1 MNQASARRSV
11 WCAGPI
17 GLHRLSYL
25 EWGERSNPQV
35 VLCVHGL
42 TRNACDFDV
51 LAGALCGDY
60 RVIAPDL
67 PGRGESDW
75 LPDPKQYVVPMYLAD
90 MVTLI
95 ARLDAE
101 AVHWVGTSLGGL
113 VGMAL
118 AALPNAPVRSMVLN
132 DVGPVLGAAAIT
144 RIASFAGKGHDFD
157 SVDAAVQY
165 MRTVAAP
172 FGPHS
177 DPQWRSL
184 TEPMLRPR
192 PGGGWRLHYD
202 PAIAASFPAEA
213 QESDITLWPLYDAIR
228 CPTLLLRGAVSD
240 LLSSQ
245 TVEEM
250 RQRGPTLEVVEFA
263 GVGHAPTLMH
273 EDQVGAVREFLRRH
287 RDRALT
293 APSRR

>member
-1 MNQASARRSV
+1 MLCVA
-11 WCAGPI
+11 PT

-25 EWGERSNPQV
+25 EWGERSNPRV

-42 TRNACDFDV
+42 TRNACDFEV
-51 LAGALCGDY
+51 LARALCADY

-95 ARLDAE
+95 ARLDVE

-118 AALPNAPVRSMVLN
+118 AALPKAPVRSMVLN
-132 DVGPVLGAAAIT
+132 DVGPVLGAAAIA
-144 RIASFAGKGHDFD
+144 RIASFAGKAPDFD
-157 SVDAAVQY
+157 SLDAAVEY
-165 MRTVAAP
+165 MRTVAAT

-177 DPQWRSL
+177 GEEWRSL

-202 PAIAASFPAEA
+202 PAIAASSPVQSAGA
-213 QESDITLWPLYDAIR
+213 DVTLWPMYDAMR
-228 CPTLLLRGAVSD
+228 CPTLVLRGAVSD
-240 LLSSQ
+240 LLSAE
-245 TVEEM
+245 TAEAM
-250 RQRGPTLEVVEFA
+250 RQRGPKAQVAEFA
-263 GVGHAPTLMH
+263 GVGHAPTLIR
-273 EDQVGAVREFLRRH
+273 EDQVGAVKDFLRDFLRRH
-287 RDRALT
+287 
-293 APSRR
+293 